1 MRHLFLLAALF
12 CACISYAQIRV
23 QERLPKS
30 KTGFA
35 LTTAKARAKIYYDAN
50 DALVIKRSAEL
61 FARDIQMVTG
71 QKPELIQKRERAKA
85 LVIVGPLKRINGSVS
100 WRKKEKLISG
110 HCRVLGNGI

>member
-1 MRHLFLLAALF
+1 M
-12 CACISYAQIRV
+12 
-23 QERLPKS
+23 
-30 KTGFA
+30 
-35 LTTAKARAKIYYDAN
+35 TTAKTRAKIYYDVN

-71 QKPELIQKRERAKA
+71 QKPELIQKGKEPK
-85 LVIVGPLKRINGSVS
+85 LWLLSEPLKRINGFVN

>member
-35 LTTAKARAKIYYDAN
+35 LTTAKARAKI
-50 DALVIKRSAEL
+50 LRCE
-61 FARDIQMVTG
+61 
-71 QKPELIQKRERAKA
+71 
-85 LVIVGPLKRINGSVS
+85 
-100 WRKKEKLISG
+100 
-110 HCRVLGNGI
+110 

>member
-35 LTTAKARAKIYYDAN
+35 LTTAKAQAKIYYDAN

-71 QKPELIQKRERAKA
+71 QKPELIPKRERAKA
-85 LVIVGPLKRINGSVS
+85 LVIVGTI
-100 WRKKEKLISG
+100 EKNQWIRELAQKGKIALFKSS
-110 HCRVLGNGI
+110 RLS

>member
-71 QKPELIQKRERAKA
+71 QKPELIQKGK
-85 LVIVGPLKRINGSVS
+85 SQS
-100 WRKKEKLISG
+100 SG
-110 HCRVLGNGI
+110 YCRNH

>member
-35 LTTAKARAKIYYDAN
+35 LTTAKAQAKIYYDAN

-71 QKPELIQKRERAKA
+71 QKPELIQKRERAKV
-85 LVIVGPLKRINGSVS
+85 LVIVGLKRINGSVS

-110 HCRVLGNGI
+110 HCRALGNGI

>member
-12 CACISYAQIRV
+12 CTCISYAQIRV

-35 LTTAKARAKIYYDAN
+35 LTTAKAQAKIYYDAN
-50 DALVIKRSAEL
+50 DAFVIKRSAEL

-71 QKPELIQKRERAKA
+71 QKPEGKGPKLWLLSE
-85 LVIVGPLKRINGSVS
+85 PLKRINGSVS

>member
-35 LTTAKARAKIYYDAN
+35 LTTAKAQAKIYYDAN

-71 QKPELIQKRERAKA
+71 QKPELIQKGKEPK
-85 LVIVGPLKRINGSVS
+85 LWLLSEPLKRINGSVS

>member
-35 LTTAKARAKIYYDAN
+35 LTTAKTRAKIYYDVN
-50 DALVIKRSAEL
+50 DALVIKQFVIGIDNQNILQQYGNRPYH
-61 FARDIQMVTG
+61 DKPIQ
-71 QKPELIQKRERAKA
+71 E
-85 LVIVGPLKRINGSVS
+85 
-100 WRKKEKLISG
+100 IS
-110 HCRVLGNGI
+110 LS